1 MSRTWWKVHVL
12 VWGRSGAECGAEQ
25 PVSQAAHAA
34 HAAHATAATA
44 AISTRAALGRAG
56 QSWAALGSAGQS
68 WQSRSAPAPA
78 APGPAP
84 QPLISSS
91 LCCSGHR
98 AGRRSTPGCP
108 AQHTMCTADH
118 AVKTGGQGASE
129 HVWLGLSR
137 YWSRTGRCRTVP
149 PSGQVWTHGRMV
161 GCLRRVSGSTWCP
174 LTCPPAAPAGLQLTT
189 ITTDYLAAREK
200 RYGGQGAQGG
210 PGFPESIP

>member
-1 MSRTWWKVHVL
+1 MEGARSCLGAK
-12 VWGRSGAECGAEQ
+12 RSGVRCGATSQ
-25 PVSQAAHAA
+25 PSGARGARGARH
-34 HAAHATAATA
+34 
-44 AISTRAALGRAG
+44 SGDCGDLNK
-56 QSWAALGSAGQS
+56 GSAGQS

-161 GCLRRVSGSTWCP
+161 GCLRRVSGSTWCQ
-174 LTCPPAAPAGLQLTT
+174 LTCPPAAPAGPQLTT